1 MDGLAVTIRLLD
13 PPLHEFLPQ
22 TVADQERMAEEL
34 GVDLAR
40 AEHVVEAHKEVNP
53 MLGTRGV
60 RLGILYPDISRMQ
73 ARAILA
79 AALRSQD
86 KGVEVRAEIMIP
98 LVSDPEELKRQR
110 ALVEEVADEVFEKA
124 GKRIRFHIGTMIEVP
139 RAALLAAETAQ
150 HADFFSF
157 GTNDLTQMTFG
168 LSRDD
173 AESFLPVYVDQGIL
187 PDDPFHV
194 LDERGIG
201 KLIEMATEQGKMAN
215 PDLVVGI
222 CGEHGGEP
230 HSVDYC
236 HRVGLDYVSC
246 SPFRLPVARLAAAHA
261 ALGSTGAHDK

>member
-1 MDGLAVTIRLLD
+1 MTAAARPVALVTGASAGIGR
-13 PPLHEFLPQ
+13 EFATQ
-22 TVADQERMAEEL
+22 
-34 GVDLAR
+34 LAR
-40 AEHVVEAHKEVNP
+40 GGHDLVLVARDEA
-53 MLGTRGV
+53 
-60 RLGILYPDISRMQ
+60 RL
-73 ARAILA
+73 RA
-79 AALRSQD
+79 
-86 KGVEVRAEIMIP
+86 V
-98 LVSDPEELKRQR
+98 
-110 ALVEEVADEVFEKA
+110 
-124 GKRIRFHIGTMIEVP
+124 
-139 RAALLAAETAQ
+139 AAELRERYGASSEILR
-150 HADFFSF
+150 AD
-157 GTNDLTQMTFG
+157 

-230 HSVDYC
+230 RSVDYC